1 MKRIY
6 LDNAATTQMDKQVLK
21 EMTPYFF
28 EQFGNPSSIH
38 SYGQEAYKAV
48 SLAREQIGQVLGA
61 KNDEIVFTSGGT
73 ESDNL
78 AIKGVAFANKKKGNH
93 IITSEIEHHAILSSC
108 AYLKNRGFRISKVH
122 VGSDGI
128 VDPEDIKKEI
138 TDKTVLISIMH
149 ANNEIGTIQP
159 IAEIGEIARQN
170 DIYFHT
176 DAVQTFGHLPTNVDH
191 LNVDLLSLSGHKIYG
206 PKGVG
211 ALYVRRGTRII
222 PEMHGG
228 GQEMGLRSSTH
239 NVAGI
244 VGLAA
249 ASRIASAHIKEES
262 ERTSRLRDKL
272 IEGILHG
279 IDDAYLNGHP
289 FKRLPNNANFVL
301 QYIEGESIVLNLD
314 FKGIACSTGSACS
327 SASSEPS
334 HVLKAIGVSN
344 QDSHSS
350 LRITLGKDT
359 TEEEI
364 DYTISTIKEIVKK
377 LREISPVYATIK
389 RQ

>member
-1 MKRIY
+1 MKKIY
-6 LDNAATTQMDKQVLK
+6 LDNAATTKMDKQVLE
-21 EMTPYFF
+21 EMTPYFS
-28 EQFGNPSSIH
+28 EHFGNPSSIH
-38 SYGQEAYKAV
+38 SFGQEAYKAV
-48 SLAREQIGQVLGA
+48 SLAREQISQVLGV
-61 KNDEIVFTSGGT
+61 KPDEIIFTSGGT

-78 AIKGVAFANKKKGNH
+78 AVKGIAFANRKKGNH

-108 AYLKNRGFRISKVH
+108 EYLENRGFKISKVK

-128 VDPEDIKKEI
+128 VDPDHIKKLI
-138 TDKTVLISIMH
+138 TEKTILLSIMH

-159 IAEIGEIARQN
+159 IAEIGEIAREK

-176 DAVQTFGHLPTNVDH
+176 DAVQTFAHINTKADD

-206 PKGVG
+206 PKGIG
-211 ALYVRRGTRII
+211 ALYVRRGTKIL

-249 ASRIASAHIKEES
+249 ASRIASGNIIEES
-262 ERTSRLRDKL
+262 ERITRLRNML
-272 IEGILHG
+272 IEGVLSNIEG
-279 IDDAYLNGHP
+279 SYLNGHP
-289 FKRLPNNANFVL
+289 VQRLPNNANFVIK
-301 QYIEGESIVLNLD
+301 YIEGESIVLNLD

-334 HVLKAIGVSN
+334 HVLRAIGVTN
-344 QDSHSS
+344 QDTHSS
-350 LRITLGKDT
+350 LRITLGKET
-359 TEEEI
+359 TEEQI
-364 DYTISTIKEIVKK
+364 KYTLSKIKEIVKK

-389 RQ
+389 R